1 MLKEN
6 NKVISHILIFIP
18 KFNEI
23 PFELV
28 KQWADR
34 YYHQARHTSAQ
45 RKKAIHTVKNF
56 KEKIAQPTIDIMK
69 QFIDPDFVSRSGQNY
84 DDIISKLEDKLLDN
98 KTAHKYR
105 DELDYAHRKIDGVP
119 AKKIKDSLV
128 IGSVHYALKMTF
140 GAWRFIGPIDGK
152 GKGAVI
158 LACEWLSGNQSTIQ
172 SLRNNDK
179 IVRGSPILITDPKRQ
194 GQLRRLLRNQ
204 LIHSGQN
211 ISKEHYSPQIIKK
224 ENDIVNQL
232 VNGFAKDEFE
242 PFSTGGD
249 SHIDFVLEPQSVIP
263 ADSRQVKEIEYKI
276 HSFLIGEEQAKNLR
290 EKWIEKDYHYHLN
303 PQDYIG
309 NPKKPAYFDMH
320 LDIQV
325 SIK

>member
-1 MLKEN
+1 MSKER
-6 NKVISHILIFIP
+6 KILSHIRIFIP

-23 PFELV
+23 PFEV
-28 KQWADR
+28 AKQWADR
-34 YYHQARHTSAQ
+34 YYHRARHISAQ
-45 RKKAIHTVKNF
+45 RKKSIHTVKDF
-56 KEKIAQPTIDIMK
+56 KEKIAQPTINVIK
-69 QFIDPDFVSRSGQNY
+69 QFISPDFVSRIGQGY
-84 DDIISKLEDKLLDN
+84 DAIISKLEDKILDN

-105 DELDYAHRKIDGVP
+105 DNLDRAYKTIDGVP
-119 AKKIKDSLV
+119 AKKIKDSLD
-128 IGSVHYALKMTF
+128 IGSVNYALKMTF
-140 GAWRFIGPIDGK
+140 GDWRFIGPIDGK

-158 LACEWLSGNQSTIQ
+158 LAGEWLSGNLSTIQ
-172 SLRNNDK
+172 SLRNNDE
-179 IVRGSPILITDPKRQ
+179 IVSGSPILITDLKRQ

-204 LIHSGQN
+204 LIRSGHN
-211 ISKEHYSPQIIKK
+211 ISKEHYSPKIIKK
-224 ENDIVNQL
+224 ENDIVNEL
-232 VNGFAKDEFE
+232 VQGFAKDEFE
-242 PFSTGGD
+242 PFFTGGD
-249 SHIDFVLEPQSVIP
+249 SHIDFVIEPQSVTP

-309 NPKKPAYFDMH
+309 NLKKPAYFDMY